1 MSPGS
6 EELLDCGNMTD
17 VNNTYGNTTNS
28 TCGGD
33 FNQFIMPWWR
43 QVVWTLI
50 YIALVIVATGGNLI
64 VIWIVLAHKQMR
76 TITNFFLVNLAVSD
90 CMMSLMNITFNFVYF
105 LNSHWPFGEAYCKIV
120 QFVSV
125 LSVTASVFTL
135 VAISVDRY
143 SAIMHPLKPRMS
155 RSWTL
160 LVTII
165 IWVMS
170 AVLAAPNYLLSQT
183 YTFVYND
190 GDIRTLCY
198 LTWPDGETMESTLEA
213 VYNGAIFVLTY
224 FLPLTATTYCYTRMS
239 VELWGS
245 QSIGEATPV
254 QIESVNSKRRVVKM
268 MIVLVAIFAVCWLPY
283 QVYFLVIPL
292 FSELTHE
299 PIVQEVFLGIY
310 WLAMSNSM
318 YNPIIYYWMN
328 SR

>member
-135 VAISVDRY
+135 VAISVDR
-143 SAIMHPLKPRMS
+143 
-155 RSWTL
+155 
-160 LVTII
+160 
-165 IWVMS
+165 
-170 AVLAAPNYLLSQT
+170 
-183 YTFVYND
+183 
-190 GDIRTLCY
+190 
-198 LTWPDGETMESTLEA
+198 
-213 VYNGAIFVLTY
+213 
-224 FLPLTATTYCYTRMS
+224 
-239 VELWGS
+239 
-245 QSIGEATPV
+245 
-254 QIESVNSKRRVVKM
+254 
-268 MIVLVAIFAVCWLPY
+268 
-283 QVYFLVIPL
+283 
-292 FSELTHE
+292 
-299 PIVQEVFLGIY
+299 
-310 WLAMSNSM
+310 
-318 YNPIIYYWMN
+318 
-328 SR
+328 